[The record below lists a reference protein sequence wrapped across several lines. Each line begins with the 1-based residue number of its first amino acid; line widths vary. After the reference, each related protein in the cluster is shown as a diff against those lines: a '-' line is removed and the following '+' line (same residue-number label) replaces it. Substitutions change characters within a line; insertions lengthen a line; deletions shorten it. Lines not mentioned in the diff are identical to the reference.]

1 MKFKVL
7 SRRKIKNFITDENHI
22 VISVRDPNSE
32 HAELPKLKSRLSV
45 LDLEFSDL
53 DGVHL
58 PSNEFYILF
67 DDSMAKNILT
77 NVIRYKK
84 EVDLIICQCEAGIS
98 RSAGIAAALSE
109 ILNDD
114 CGDYFN
120 KFIPNMLVY
129 RTILERYFEDLK

>member
-1 MKFKVL
+1 M
-7 SRRKIKNFITDENHI
+7 
-22 VISVRDPNSE
+22 
-32 HAELPKLKSRLSV
+32 
-45 LDLEFSDL
+45 DLEFSDL

-58 PSNEFYILF
+58 PSTAFYILF
-67 DDSMAKNILT
+67 DDAMARDILA
-77 NVIRYKK
+77 NVNRYRK

-109 ILNDD
+109 IINDD
-114 CGDYFN
+114 CDIYFK